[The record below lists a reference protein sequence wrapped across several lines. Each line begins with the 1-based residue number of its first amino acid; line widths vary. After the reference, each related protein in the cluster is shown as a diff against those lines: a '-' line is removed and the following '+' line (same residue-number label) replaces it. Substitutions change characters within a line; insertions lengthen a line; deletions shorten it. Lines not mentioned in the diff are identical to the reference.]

1 MFLSFGYCF
10 INTRPYCTRNFCSF
24 FLNLSNWDRIDSGT
38 ELGNNVKVA
47 SILFKNSFISII
59 EMQQI
64 THV

>member
-1 MFLSFGYCF
+1 MANEFAL
-10 INTRPYCTRNFCSF
+10 F